1 MNWQEH
7 KFDISLDLGTTTLLV
22 NDENLKPEWVQHPAK
37 NTEFYL
43 KRNKKNITIVIGE
56 SWTYGEALPNV
67 ASGAQKYDLNSQLI
81 HCFGPKLALLLD
93 SDLYQY
99 AVPGNCNAYMFMEL
113 ARILKYVDSLD
124 YDQVNLFIQ
133 ITDPSRE
140 APIMY
145 KLLDHPLQELYNE
158 NSSVTFE
165 EWLSRYD
172 DIFLTILEKE
182 VAKYSNVN
190 CVVWKNFCSFQQKLS
205 YSRFVFLP
213 ESWIKFSARY
223 LGKNLKMQRFQSVG
237 WLYDFQK
244 KFKNIKFSNKM
255 LKEELDNI
263 ETSNNFI
270 KDNYLHGN
278 HPNLIAHSLWALN
291 LYNFFNNEF

>member
-1 MNWQEH
+1 MNWQEN
-7 KFDISLDLGTTTLLV
+7 KFDISLDLGTTLLV

-99 AVPGNCNAYMFMEL
+99 AVPGNCNAYMFIEL

-145 KLLDHPLQELYNE
+145 KLPDHPLQELYNK

-244 KFKNIKFSNKM
+244 KFKNIKFSNK
-255 LKEELDNI
+255 LLNEELDNI

-270 KDNYLHGN
+270 KDNYLHSN